1 MMQDLYAT
9 LKSLWV
15 VWFMALFVG
24 IVIWAYWPKR
34 KAEMEDHGQIPLRD
48 DDDRKRN

>member
-1 MMQDLYAT
+1 MQEFYAT

-24 IVIWAYWPKR
+24 IVVWAYWPKLS
-34 KAEMEDHGQIPLRD
+34 E
-48 DDDRKRN
+48 